1 MDVKVA
7 IIKLQAFVRM
17 ILIRRLYR
25 SVFEEFFNTVFEIRL
40 LLPVGRKSSSTSVTQ
55 PVPNEFQSYTLEKL
69 LDEEKNLE
77 TMILERIRIL
87 EMR

>member
-40 LLPVGRKSSSTSVTQ
+40 LLPVGRKSSSASVTQ